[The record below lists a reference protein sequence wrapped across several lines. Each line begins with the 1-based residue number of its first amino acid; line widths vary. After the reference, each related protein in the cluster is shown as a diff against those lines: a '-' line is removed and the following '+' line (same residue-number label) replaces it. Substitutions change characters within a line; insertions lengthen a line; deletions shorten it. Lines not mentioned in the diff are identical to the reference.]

1 MAKPTKKSSTV
12 NLEEKIWEK
21 INDFAEANGINRNK
35 AIEWIVLQHEAY
47 ILNQEQIIQKYEQ
60 PVETPV
66 VENKSDQINKFDQ
79 ITTTIDLMSVA
90 GDAFSMMED

>member
-47 ILNQEQIIQKYEQ
+47 ILNQGQIIHKYEQ
-60 PVETPV
+60 PAETTIAQN
-66 VENKSDQINKFDQ
+66 ESDEV
-79 ITTTIDLMSVA
+79 TTSIDLMSVA

>member
-47 ILNQEQIIQKYEQ
+47 ILNQGQTFPKPEQ
-60 PVETPV
+60 PTETPV
-66 VENKSDQINKFDQ
+66 IQSDEVN
-79 ITTTIDLMSVA
+79 TTIDLGSIT
-90 GDAFSMMED
+90 GDAYSMMED

>member
-47 ILNQEQIIQKYEQ
+47 ILNQGQTFPKPEQ
-60 PVETPV
+60 PAETTIAQN
-66 VENKSDQINKFDQ
+66 ESDEV
-79 ITTTIDLMSVA
+79 TTSIDLMSVA
-90 GDAFSMMED
+90 GDAYGMMED

>member
-47 ILNQEQIIQKYEQ
+47 ILNQGQTIPKPEQ
-60 PVETPV
+60 PTETPITQN
-66 VENKSDQINKFDQ
+66 ESDEV
-79 ITTTIDLMSVA
+79 TTTIDLTSVA
-90 GDAFSMMED
+90 GDAYSMMED

>member
-47 ILNQEQIIQKYEQ
+47 ILNQGQMNQKHEQ
-60 PVETPV
+60 PAETTIAQS
-66 VENKSDQINKFDQ
+66 ESDEV
-79 ITTTIDLMSVA
+79 TTTIDLMSVA

>member
-47 ILNQEQIIQKYEQ
+47 ILNQGQMIPKYEH
-60 PVETPV
+60 PVETTIAQN
-66 VENKSDQINKFDQ
+66 ESDEV
-79 ITTTIDLMSVA
+79 TTTIDLMSVA
-90 GDAFSMMED
+90 GDAFSTMED